1 MGKKHPLQRQWTVQ
15 LTSSYHRDR
24 DERIARAYE
33 LVLPS
38 VSPPTQPYQYHEE
51 EATTETLSADRP
63 LRTRVQ

>member
-1 MGKKHPLQRQWTVQ
+1 MGKKHPLPRQWTVQ

-33 LVLPS
+33 LILS
-38 VSPPTQPYQYHEE
+38 IVSRPPQPYQEE
-51 EATTETLSADRP
+51 EPTHETLSADRH